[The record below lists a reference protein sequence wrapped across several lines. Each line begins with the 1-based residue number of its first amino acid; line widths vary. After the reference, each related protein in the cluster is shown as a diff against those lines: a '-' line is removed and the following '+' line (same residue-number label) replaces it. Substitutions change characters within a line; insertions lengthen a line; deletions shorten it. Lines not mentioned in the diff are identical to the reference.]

1 MQCIVAQI
9 NVKPECCEEYE
20 IEFAKGAKTV
30 QESEQGCH
38 LYQLAKDRKIKG
50 KYYVLEVYSNAEA
63 VQTHMKN
70 LRKNRN
76 PAMGKLMDA
85 SKKPV
90 VTIMPIVGDPGLK
103 LGEPKFAIV
112 ASVPAKD
119 LNGLESAIVPALH
132 DVHTKEPGT
141 LMYCLG
147 RDEKR
152 KAMTF
157 LELYTDM
164 SAIGTHGK
172 TEYFKAMGKR
182 QIPFLGGKPVISI
195 LQTCGNGGIKP
206 TQKM

>member
-30 QESEQGCH
+30 QQNEQGCH
-38 LYQLAKDRKIKG
+38 LYQLAKDRKVKG
-50 KYYVLEVYSNAEA
+50 KYYVLEVYSNNAA

-70 LRKNRN
+70 LRKNKN
-76 PAMGKLMDA
+76 PTMAKLMDA

-112 ASVPAKD
+112 AVVPAKD
-119 LNGLESAIVPALH
+119 LNGLESAIAPALNE
-132 DVHTKEPGT
+132 VHTKEPGT

-152 KAMTF
+152 NAMVF

-164 SAIGTHGK
+164 AAIGTHGK
-172 TEYFKAMGKR
+172 TAYFKAMGKR
-182 QIPFLGGKPVISI
+182 QAPFVGGKPIISI
-195 LQTCGNGGIKP
+195 LQTCGNGGINP